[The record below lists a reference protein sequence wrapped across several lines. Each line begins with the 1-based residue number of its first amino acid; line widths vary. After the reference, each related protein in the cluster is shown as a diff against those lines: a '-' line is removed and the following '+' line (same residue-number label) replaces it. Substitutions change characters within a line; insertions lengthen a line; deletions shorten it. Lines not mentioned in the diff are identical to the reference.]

1 MPHVLRMRFA
11 YPVSLDVADR
21 RCVVVGGGS
30 MAAEKAAG
38 LRDAGA
44 DVFEVSADAYDPHV
58 LDGAFLAIHTGEDDT
73 DPAAFFTD
81 ARERGVLA
89 NVMDDIDHCEFAFPS
104 IIERGDLKLAISTAG
119 RAPALSRRL
128 RLHLEDQLPG
138 SLGDLIDAV
147 AEARELTTPRT
158 IAWSEWVSRWREA
171 VSDLDHLLGLAEAG
185 RTDEIRDHVV
195 GTVTGTTEAR
205 KAS

>member
-1 MPHVLRMRFA
+1 MRFA

-30 MAAEKAAG
+30 IAAEKAAG

-44 DVFEVSADAYDPHV
+44 DVFEVPADAYDAHV

-73 DPAAFFTD
+73 DPAGFFADATD
-81 ARERGVLA
+81 RGVLA

-128 RLHLEDQLPG
+128 RLHLEEQLPEA
-138 SLGDLIDAV
+138 LGDLIGAV
-147 AEARELTTPRT
+147 AEAREITTPRT
-158 IAWSEWVSRWREA
+158 IDWSEWVTRWRDA
-171 VSDLDHLLGLAEAG
+171 VDDLDRLLELAEAG
-185 RTDEIRDHVV
+185 RTDEIRGHVV
-195 GTVTGTTEAR
+195 ATVVGEQVDAR
-205 KAS
+205 RAS